1 MGWKNKFIVSFIV
14 LILSVCV
21 FLGVLILQ
29 PFNNKSTV
37 LIVGA
42 VCILLFF
49 FATYFSTIYFRRWQG
64 YYSKNNKF
72 SISVETEKEL
82 MNAIIKNLSTFGY
95 DKSLETVQYDLYELA
110 YKKTIYYFLIYKDGN
125 NHKDKSYS
133 KLAKELDNNLKN
145 CSLKLSTKSGHLV
158 IIEELSQLDKTK
170 LYSES
175 KKMTI
180 DFVLVDY
187 GDKCAYVES
196 SSLLNAVEQRKEI
209 KQVLKDIIIF

>member
-1 MGWKNKFIVSFIV
+1 MRWKNRFITSFILLV
-14 LILSVCV
+14 LSICV
-21 FLGVLILQ
+21 VLGVLTLQ
-29 PFNNKSTV
+29 PFNNKG
-37 LIVGA
+37 IIIMVGV

-49 FATYFSTIYFRRWQG
+49 FATYFSTIYYRRWKG
-64 YYSKNNKF
+64 YYSINNRF
-72 SISVETEKEL
+72 LINVDNEKEL
-82 MNAIIKNLSTFGY
+82 INKVIDNLTMLNY
-95 DKSLETVQYDLYELA
+95 YIMKETETYYLY
-110 YKKTIYYFLIYKDGN
+110 KFINRKTTYYFLIYKDGN
-125 NHKDKSYS
+125 NHKEKSYS
-133 KLAKELDNNLKN
+133 KLAKELDNYLKN

>member
-82 MNAIIKNLSTFGY
+82 MNAVIKNLSTFGY

-110 YKKTIYYFLIYKDGN
+110 YKKTIYYFLIYKNGN

>member
-29 PFNNKSTV
+29 PFNNQSTV

>member
-29 PFNNKSTV
+29 PFNNQSTV

-110 YKKTIYYFLIYKDGN
+110 YKKQYTIF
-125 NHKDKSYS
+125 
-133 KLAKELDNNLKN
+133 
-145 CSLKLSTKSGHLV
+145 
-158 IIEELSQLDKTK
+158 
-170 LYSES
+170 
-175 KKMTI
+175 
-180 DFVLVDY
+180 
-187 GDKCAYVES
+187 
-196 SSLLNAVEQRKEI
+196 
-209 KQVLKDIIIF
+209 